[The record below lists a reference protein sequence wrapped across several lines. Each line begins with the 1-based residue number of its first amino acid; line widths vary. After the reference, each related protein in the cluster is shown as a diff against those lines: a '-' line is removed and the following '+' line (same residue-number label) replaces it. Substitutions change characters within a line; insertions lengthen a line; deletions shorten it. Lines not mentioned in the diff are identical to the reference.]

1 MPLPN
6 ALIYRVLTHVREYC
20 YVALL
25 SIAYSSTNQRQ
36 PVVYR
41 SPSKTF
47 LHSNVH
53 TFLISSISTLLLL
66 NLSIYFQ
73 LAERFFHWASR
84 YEKWQVDELIVIP
97 VAVAIS
103 FGLFYWRRARV
114 LSSEIVHRTS
124 LEERLA
130 FQANHDSLT
139 NLPNRNFF
147 LERLDLLLKHPPGH
161 REDLVVLFLDL
172 DGFKMI
178 NDSSGHEAGDQMLLA
193 VARRLQQSTDG
204 QALLARLGGDEFAIL
219 IEHVTSISE
228 VLQLIHTIQAALRE
242 PMMVDDYEV
251 VVTTSIGVAFASDTN
266 WTASELLRNADAA
279 MYAAKCHGK
288 SCYEF
293 YDNEMSVNAR
303 TYLSLE
309 SELRQGVRQQQ
320 FRVYYQPIYHLL
332 SKRVVGLEALV
343 RWQHPEKGLLT
354 PDHFLGVAETSG
366 LMADIGDF
374 VFLEAC
380 RQVSQWQL
388 TLAYQQTLYLSINL
402 SPRQFQHP
410 AFMTQATE
418 IIRQTAFPAEQL
430 HLEIIETMA
439 MQNTDLAATV
449 MRQLQTL
456 GASVALDD
464 FGTGYSSL
472 AYLRRFPLNG
482 LKIDRSF
489 VIELERRAENLTIV
503 RAIIALTQALG
514 LAVTAEGIETASQL
528 STLSALGC
536 TYGQGYYFA
545 RPMPAEEMGLFLERQ
560 SLCGAH
566 DLPAKQVVAL

>member
-1 MPLPN
+1 M
-6 ALIYRVLTHVREYC
+6 YRPTAH
-20 YVALL
+20 
-25 SIAYSSTNQRQ
+25 S
-36 PVVYR
+36 
-41 SPSKTF
+41 F
-47 LHSNVH
+47 LQSRVH
-53 TFLISSISTLLLL
+53 KFLISSIITLLLL

-84 YEKWQVDELIVIP
+84 YERWQVDELIVIP
-97 VAVAIS
+97 MALAIS
-103 FGLFYWRRARV
+103 FGLLYWRYASVLNNEIARR
-114 LSSEIVHRTS
+114 II
-124 LEERLA
+124 LEEQLT
-130 FQANHDSLT
+130 FQANHDALT
-139 NLPNRNFF
+139 DLPNRKFF
-147 LERLDLLLKHPPGH
+147 LEKLDLLLKQSCADK
-161 REDLVVLFLDL
+161 EDIVALFLDL
-172 DGFKMI
+172 DGFKVI

-193 VARRLQQSTDG
+193 VTRRLQHAING
-204 QALLARLGGDEFAIL
+204 QALLARLGGDEFAVL

-228 VLQLIHTIQAALRE
+228 VVQLIHTIQAALKE
-242 PMMVDDYEV
+242 PMMVGDCEV

-279 MYAAKCHGK
+279 MYAAKCRGK

-293 YDNEMSVNAR
+293 FDNEMNVKAR

-309 SELRQGVRQQQ
+309 SELRQAVRQQQ
-320 FRVYYQPIYHLL
+320 FRVYYQPIFHLL

-354 PDHFLGVAETSG
+354 PDQFLGVAETSG
-366 LMADIGDF
+366 IMADIGDF

-388 TLAYQQTLYLSINL
+388 TLAYQQPLYLSINL

-410 AFMTQATE
+410 AFVAQAAE

-439 MQNTDLAATV
+439 MQNTDLAAAV

-489 VIELERRAENLTIV
+489 VMEMEQRSENLTIV

-528 STLSALGC
+528 ATLSALGC

-545 RPMPAEEMGLFLERQ
+545 RPMPAGAVGPFLE
-560 SLCGAH
+560 
-566 DLPAKQVVAL
+566 KQYLGGHHEPLAVKEFVSIS